1 MSGCDGISV
10 LIGGKTAACCD
21 DDDGGGALKLIL
33 GLLNEDP
40 LDEVGDRGC
49 IME

>member
-10 LIGGKTAACCD
+10 LIGGKTVACCD
-21 DDDGGGALKLIL
+21 DDGGALKLIL

-40 LDEVGDRGC
+40 LDEVGDLGC